1 MSRTTRRTFLKTSA
15 VTAAAA
21 ALPHQTRGNQDSGA
35 FLDGFDIARRHAIV
49 RDIPTPNFFE
59 GMLLGNGDVGVCV
72 TVRPDAL
79 GLHLGKEDSWDIR
92 VSEEHYREVLPF
104 DRLLDLWRSAG
115 EEAKRM
121 GKQDMIHLE
130 NNIESLRRYNEKVV
144 ASYRKPWPRPW
155 PCGTVWIHWDARM
168 VRLARQTLDPSCGLL
183 TVELDCDDL
192 RGQVRRVNLSCFV
205 LWTANHISISTD
217 AEAPFLSVAYYPNRE
232 REALLPEPK
241 LGAASQAGSAT
252 FSCYQHFP
260 ATAPTETEPHPPA
273 SPRDRYFRLD
283 GWLAGEW
290 FPEATAQR
298 AFLRSARPQL
308 FRLDLSILTP
318 GKGAGIA
325 PPAKDQ
331 DIPRDNRPVSVLRQ
345 ETEQNW
351 RQFWSRSAVSFE
363 DKELERIWYH
373 NQYFLACCLREG
385 RVAPG
390 LFGNWT
396 SGKIGT
402 AWHGDYH
409 MNYNT
414 QQVFWGVFSS
424 NHPDQH
430 LPYVELCENLLPMAE
445 AFAKE
450 KFGLPGAFFPHS
462 AYPVPSLVVPYPALP
477 WGYEVCETPWT
488 VQSLWWHYLYTQD
501 EAFLRRAY
509 PLIRAAT
516 RFLVAYFK
524 PGPDGRY
531 HVVPTVSP
539 ENWGC
544 TVDFRLNRD
553 CIMDLA
559 LTEFILDAAA
569 EAAKILGVDAEESGR
584 WRELRSRL
592 APYPQA
598 SGPHGSVWL
607 DVPGA
612 PVEFVYNVPVTLA
625 PVFPGE
631 QVGLGLR
638 APMLE
643 LARRTAR
650 LVRLEGGN
658 DLVYLPL
665 ILARL
670 GMLDLNWFKKEV
682 RYCLLPNGVCN
693 DRVRQIGGRYSDQT
707 DPDFMMRM
715 GVWTENLSL
724 PAVLNECMLQS
735 YSGTIRLFPNGKG
748 LGPARFADLRAI
760 GAFLITAAWD
770 GSKVTSLEILS
781 EKGRTVRLARPW
793 EGTAVQ
799 VKRKQD
805 GAAIQVSQEEDSL
818 IFATRPGEAYVVS
831 PLPAA
836 KASQSKPPRTPPS
849 RSARNNL
856 QLKE

>member
-1 MSRTTRRTFLKTSA
+1 MARTTRRTFLKTA
-15 VTAAAA
+15 AATAAAA
-21 ALPHQTRGNQDSGA
+21 SLPHQAGGNPTAGA
-35 FLDGFDIARRHAIV
+35 VLDGFESARRHAIV

-72 TVRPDAL
+72 TVRPDAV

-104 DRLLDLWRSAG
+104 DRLLDLWRSAS

-121 GKQDMIHLE
+121 GRPDMLHLE
-130 NNIESLRRYNEKVV
+130 NNIETLRRYNEKVV

-155 PCGTVWIHWDARM
+155 PCGIVWIHWDSRM
-168 VRLARQTLDPSCGLL
+168 VRLVRQTLDPSCGLL
-183 TVELDCDDL
+183 TIELDCDDL
-192 RGQVRRVNLSCFV
+192 RGSVRRVNLSCFV
-205 LWTANHISISTD
+205 LWTANQVSVSTD

-232 REALLPEPK
+232 REALLPEPR
-241 LGAASQAGSAT
+241 LRAEHQAGRAT

-260 ATAPTETEPHPPA
+260 ATAPTEAEPHPPA
-273 SPRDRYFRLD
+273 SPNDRYFRLD
-283 GWLAGEW
+283 AWLAGQW
-290 FPEATAQR
+290 TSEATAQR
-298 AFLRSARPQL
+298 VSLRSTRTQP
-308 FRLDLSILTP
+308 FRLDVSIVTP
-318 GKGAGIA
+318 DKGTRVSPSAA
-325 PPAKDQ
+325 NQPSAYDS
-331 DIPRDNRPVSVLRQ
+331 RPVTVLRQ
-345 ETEQNW
+345 ETEQHW

-373 NQYFLACCLREG
+373 NEYFLACCLREG

-445 AFAKE
+445 AFARD

-462 AYPVPSLVVPYPALP
+462 AYPVPSLAVPYPALP

-501 EAFLRRAY
+501 EDFLRRVY

-516 RFLVAYFK
+516 RFVAAYFK
-524 PGPDGRY
+524 PGPDGKY

-553 CIMDLA
+553 CIMDFA
-559 LTEFILDAAA
+559 LTEFILDAAV
-569 EAAKILGVDAEESGR
+569 EAARILGVDSEESIR
-584 WRELRSRL
+584 WKEIRSRL
-592 APYPQA
+592 APYPKA
-598 SGPHGSVWL
+598 SGPYGEVWL
-607 DVPGA
+607 DVPDA
-612 PVEFVYNVPVTLA
+612 PVEYVYNVPVTLA

-638 APMLE
+638 EPMLDI
-643 LARRTAR
+643 ARRTAR

-658 DLVYLPL
+658 DLVFQPL
-665 ILARL
+665 IRARL
-670 GMLDLNWFKKEV
+670 GMLDFDWFKKEV
-682 RYCLLPNGVCN
+682 RYSLLPNGVCN

-748 LGPARFADLRAI
+748 LGPAGFAGLRAV

-770 GSKVTSLEILS
+770 GTKVVSLEILS
-781 EKGRTVRLARPW
+781 EKGRRIRLANPW
-793 EGTAVQ
+793 HSVAVQ
-799 VKRKQD
+799 VKRKRD
-805 GAAIQVSQEEDSL
+805 GAGIEASRDGEILS
-818 IFATRPGEAYVVS
+818 FATQPGEAYLIDQVPAS
-831 PLPAA
+831 P
-836 KASQSKPPRTPPS
+836 R
-849 RSARNNL
+849 
-856 QLKE
+856 